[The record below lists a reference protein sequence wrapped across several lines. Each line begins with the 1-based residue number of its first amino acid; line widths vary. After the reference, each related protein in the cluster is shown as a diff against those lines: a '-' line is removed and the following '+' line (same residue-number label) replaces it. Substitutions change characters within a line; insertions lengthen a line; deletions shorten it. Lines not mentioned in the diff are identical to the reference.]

1 MMKKVVSLFFYI
13 LGIYSLSAQI
23 YVDSIGTKLSL
34 QNHKN
39 VEAIRV
45 NKTTSF
51 EEISQKTT
59 WRPYDSTFTATKE
72 KPVWIRFNLENNS
85 DKAIET
91 YVYLPS
97 PHIDIYTKINGRIRH
112 DVNGM
117 FVPLSKRANKEEY
130 FFTKINLQPLELA
143 TCYIKLSPKFVDTI
157 KEPPYLFSKTLYL
170 ETVYN
175 ITRRHA
181 KPIGFI
187 YFYLI
192 SLLCI
197 FLFVLV
203 FWIRLRS
210 RLYLYYL
217 GYLFFQILYG
227 LLTLHR
233 TTAGIGNVFSN
244 IPMLSYYIFDPVQF
258 TFIGFYILFIR
269 QLLDVKK
276 YNTLLSKS
284 LYYLAIFCFVYVA
297 LRVIFNYFF
306 KDAHTGELLF
316 SVVRF
321 IILPLTVVFIFW
333 IIIKVRHPLLK
344 YFIIGQTFFFIGA
357 VLSFY
362 LAFTEIHFIPGN
374 YFNFPYSLN
383 IIFQAG
389 LLLEVF
395 CFSIAIGENIF
406 LMQREKDKANEK
418 LISQLQAHRVL
429 QEDMHRELDK
439 TIHQKTEELVQ
450 LYSKIEKQKEEQL
463 KKAFTERIRE
473 MEMLALRSQMN
484 PHFIF
489 NSLNALKYLVMTSRN
504 DDAVTYLD
512 NFSILLRSILQNSTR
527 DVITVEEEL
536 EILELYLSLE
546 KSRIGDSF
554 EYHIQLASKEALSQ
568 YTIPPLLLQ
577 PFVENAIWHGL
588 SLSTKLEK
596 RLLIKFDTK
605 DTLRIT
611 IEDNGVGRKASGE
624 IKKMHKSMGTN
635 ITQERMSLY
644 NHINDS
650 KMHLKIE
657 DLEKN
662 GVAQGTRIIITYNF

>member
-1 MMKKVVSLFFYI
+1 MKKVASLFFYI

-23 YVDSIGTKLSL
+23 VVDSISTKLSL
-34 QNHKN
+34 QNHSN
-39 VEAIRV
+39 VEAIHR
-45 NKTTSF
+45 NKSIPF
-51 EEISQKTT
+51 EEITQVTT
-59 WRPYDSTFTATKE
+59 WKPYDSSFIATK
-72 KPVWIRFNLENNS
+72 KMAVWIRFNLENKS
-85 DKAIET
+85 DKPTET
-91 YVYLPS
+91 YVYLLNPQ
-97 PHIDIYTKINGRIRH
+97 IDIYKQTNNSVKH
-112 DVNGM
+112 AVNGV
-117 FVPLSKRANKEEY
+117 FISLSSRTNKNEFY
-130 FFTKINLQPLELA
+130 FTKIALQPFESA
-143 TCYIKLSPKFVDTI
+143 TCYIKLSHKFIET
-157 KEPPYLFSKTLYL
+157 KNNYPWLFSKTQYL
-170 ETVYN
+170 QTVYN
-175 ITRRHA
+175 ITKEHA

-192 SLLCI
+192 SLSCI
-197 FLFVLV
+197 FVFVLV
-203 FWIRLRS
+203 FWIRLQS

-217 GYLFFQILYG
+217 GYLLFQILYG
-227 LLTLHR
+227 LLTLQR
-233 TTAGIGNVFSN
+233 TSAGLGNIFLN
-244 IPMLSYYIFDPVQF
+244 APILSYFIFEPVQF

-276 YNTLLSKS
+276 HNKLLGKAMR
-284 LYYLAIFCFVYVA
+284 YLAIFCFVYSVSNFF
-297 LRVIFNYFF
+297 FNYYFR
-306 KDAHTGELLF
+306 DAYVSEIIF
-316 SVVRF
+316 SLVRF

-333 IIIKVRHPLLK
+333 IIIKVKHPLLK

-362 LAFTEIHFIPGN
+362 VAFTEIHFMPGN

-389 LLLEVF
+389 LLIEVF

-406 LMQREKDKANEK
+406 LMQREKDEANEK

-429 QEDMHRELDK
+429 QEGMHRELDK
-439 TIHQKTEELVQ
+439 TINQKTEELVQ

-588 SLSTKLEK
+588 SPSTKAEK
-596 RLLIKFDTK
+596 RLLINFDTHE
-605 DTLRIT
+605 TLRIT